1 MNRRSFPAILPLFA
15 IALASCQP
23 AERSSSDTA
32 TEMVIEPA
40 AQDSADVRAFEEQA
54 RLETARR
61 DSIREALE
69 RTKIVYDETGTFV
82 VQLSAWR
89 SMAVAESHVEMWK
102 RKGFNSSYMA
112 TSGDDSTGD
121 VWYRVRIGRFADRE
135 MAERVRG
142 ILAAEHAAESWIGTW
157 EGGS

>member
-1 MNRRSFPAILPLFA
+1 MTEAA
-15 IALASCQP
+15 MEP
-23 AERSSSDTA
+23 AE
-32 TEMVIEPA
+32 P
-40 AQDSADVRAFEEQA
+40 DSAEIRAFEEQA
-54 RLETARR
+54 RLEAARR

-69 RTKIVYDETGTFV
+69 RTRIVYDEKGRYV

-102 RKGFNSSYMA
+102 QRGFNSSYLA
-112 TSGDDSTGD
+112 TTGDASTGD
-121 VWYRVRIGRFADRE
+121 VWYRVRIGRFADRA

-142 ILAAEHAAESWIGTW
+142 ILATEHGTESWIGTW